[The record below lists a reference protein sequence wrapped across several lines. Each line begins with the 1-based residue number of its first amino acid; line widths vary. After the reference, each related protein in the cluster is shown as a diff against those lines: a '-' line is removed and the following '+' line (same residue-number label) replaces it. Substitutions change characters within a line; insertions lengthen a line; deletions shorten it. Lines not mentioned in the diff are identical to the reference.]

1 MFKLLLVDD
10 EPIERE
16 GMKAILERSFEE
28 IEIKQA
34 KNGKMAVEI
43 AADWQPDIIFMDIMM
58 PIMTG
63 LEAIEQIRE
72 TDPDVEFV
80 MMTAFDTFD
89 YAQRAI
95 KLGVKD
101 YLLKPSKAAEIVAIA
116 EKLFSH
122 LKKKAQQSAE
132 QEQQQSALQ
141 KAMAIVEMDIVTQL
155 LFDQVQDMHIDLLV
169 EMKGTE
175 PAKEK
180 FVMTISVPKGAEQ
193 VCGDIKRDISEIS
206 HIWVGPCYEWQLP
219 IIVFRDPVHS
229 LRSQAI
235 TLANRILAASGKR
248 EQCFVGI
255 GPMCD
260 SLGQVRD
267 SYQKSLLAMTDL
279 AVPSRYRFYSA
290 DLEPIRSHDP
300 ALIKQQEKRMADS
313 VRRGDWETA
322 EDIVAGLIRQ
332 SERAGENVLRTQQRS
347 LELLW
352 LSSRIMA
359 ESGLE
364 TEAPYY
370 AIPAKDYRQLMLESL
385 ELIGGL
391 KEKHNMH
398 FSRLE
403 FDKIHKIKQFITEH
417 SHEDISLEVLAK
429 KVDLSPIYISKL
441 FKEKLG
447 INYIDFLTECRMG
460 KAKKLLADPEIS
472 LKTIALEV
480 GYHEPNYFSKV
491 FKKMNELS
499 PTEYRLNLLN
509 SGRTQG
515 IST

>member
-10 EPIERE
+10 EPMERE

-34 KNGKMAVEI
+34 KNGKLAVEI

-72 TDPDVEFV
+72 TDSEVEVV

-116 EKLFSH
+116 EKLFNH
-122 LKKKAQQSAE
+122 LKNKAQQSA
-132 QEQQQSALQ
+132 QREQQQSALQ

-169 EMKGTE
+169 DMKGTE
-175 PAKEK
+175 PSSEK
-180 FVMTISVPKGAEQ
+180 FVMTIAVPKGAEQ
-193 VCGDIKRDISEIS
+193 ICRDIKRDISEAS
-206 HIWVGPCYEWQLP
+206 HIWVGPCYDWQLP
-219 IIVFRDPVHS
+219 LIVFRDPVHS
-229 LRSQAI
+229 HRSQAI

-248 EQCFVGI
+248 EHCFVGT
-255 GPMCD
+255 GPVCD

-267 SYQKSLLAMTDL
+267 SYQKSLTAMMDL

-290 DLEPIRSHDP
+290 DLEPLRSHNP
-300 ALIKQQEKRMADS
+300 ALIKQQEKRMADG
-313 VRRGDWETA
+313 VRSGDWEA
-322 EDIVAGLIRQ
+322 VEDIVNGLIRQ

-352 LSSRIMA
+352 LSSRIMEEA
-359 ESGLE
+359 GIE

-370 AIPAKDYRQLMLESL
+370 PVPAQDYRQLISATSD
-385 ELIGGL
+385 LIKAL
-391 KEKHNMH
+391 KQHYTMH
-398 FSRLE
+398 FGRVE

-499 PTEYRLNLLN
+499 PTEYRLNLLK
-509 SGRTQG
+509 SGRAQG

>member
-10 EPIERE
+10 EPMERE

-34 KNGKMAVEI
+34 KNGKQAVEI

-58 PIMTG
+58 PVMTG
-63 LEAIEQIRE
+63 LEAIEQIRG
-72 TDPDVEFV
+72 TDPEVEFV
-80 MMTAFDTFD
+80 MMTAFDTFG

-122 LKKKAQQSAE
+122 LKKKAQQSA
-132 QEQQQSALQ
+132 QREQQQSALQ

-169 EMKGTE
+169 DMKGTE
-175 PAKEK
+175 PSNEK
-180 FVMTISVPKGAEQ
+180 FVMTIAVPKGVEQ
-193 VCGDIKRDISEIS
+193 LCRDIKRDISETS
-206 HIWVGPCYEWQLP
+206 HIWAGPCYDWQLP
-219 IIVFRDPVHS
+219 LIVFRDPAHS
-229 LRSQAI
+229 YRSQAI

-255 GPMCD
+255 GPVCD
-260 SLGQVRD
+260 SLEQVRD
-267 SYQKSLLAMTDL
+267 SYQKSLIAMMDL

-290 DLEPIRSHDP
+290 DLEPIRTHDP
-300 ALIKQQEKRMADS
+300 ALIKQQEKRMADC
-313 VRRGDWETA
+313 VRTGDWEA
-322 EDIVAGLIRQ
+322 VEDIVNGLIRQ
-332 SERAGENVLRTQQRS
+332 SEQTGENVLRTQQRS

-352 LSSRIMA
+352 LSSRIME
-359 ESGLE
+359 ESGIE

-370 AIPAKDYRQLMLESL
+370 AIPAQDYRQLMLETSD
-385 ELIGGL
+385 LIKAL
-391 KEKHNMH
+391 KQHYTMH
-398 FSRLE
+398 FSRVE
-403 FDKIHKIKQFITEH
+403 FDKIHKIKQFIMEH

-491 FKKMNELS
+491 FKKMHEQS

>member
-16 GMKAILERSFEE
+16 GMKAILERSFEG

-34 KNGKMAVEI
+34 KNGKMAVEL

-63 LEAIEQIRE
+63 LEAIEQIRQANQE
-72 TDPDVEFV
+72 VEFV

-89 YAQRAI
+89 YAQQAI

-101 YLLKPSKAAEIVAIA
+101 YLLKPSKAGEIVAIT

-132 QEQQQSALQ
+132 SEQRQSALQ

-180 FVMTISVPKGAEQ
+180 FVMTIAIPKGAEELSHK
-193 VCGDIKRDISEIS
+193 IKREISETT
-206 HIWVGPCYEWQLP
+206 HIWAGPCYDKQLP
-219 IIVFRDPVHS
+219 IIVFRDPAHS
-229 LRSQAI
+229 FRSQAI
-235 TLANRILAASGKR
+235 TLANRILTASGKR

-255 GPMCD
+255 GPVCD
-260 SLGQVRD
+260 SLDQVRD
-267 SYQKSLLAMTDL
+267 SYQKSLLAMMDL
-279 AVPSRYRFYSA
+279 TVPSRYRFYSA
-290 DLEPIRSHDP
+290 DLEPISSHDP
-300 ALIKQQEKRMADS
+300 TLIKQREKRMADC
-313 VRRGDWETA
+313 VRLGEWEA
-322 EDIVAGLIRQ
+322 VEEIVTGLIRQ

-359 ESGLE
+359 ESGIE
-364 TEAPYY
+364 VEAPYY
-370 AIPAKDYRQLMLESL
+370 AIPAQDYRQLTLETSD
-385 ELIGGL
+385 LIGIL
-391 KEKHNMH
+391 KQHYTMH

-417 SHEDISLEVLAK
+417 SHEDISLEVLAR

>member
-10 EPIERE
+10 EPMERE

-34 KNGKMAVEI
+34 KNGKLAVEI

-72 TDPDVEFV
+72 TDSEVEVV

-116 EKLFSH
+116 EKLFNH
-122 LKKKAQQSAE
+122 LKNKAQQSA
-132 QEQQQSALQ
+132 QREQQQSALQ

-169 EMKGTE
+169 DMKGTE
-175 PAKEK
+175 PSSEK
-180 FVMTISVPKGAEQ
+180 FVMTIAVPKGAEQ
-193 VCGDIKRDISEIS
+193 ICRDIKRDISEAS
-206 HIWVGPCYEWQLP
+206 HIWVGPCYDWQLP
-219 IIVFRDPVHS
+219 LIVFRDPVHS
-229 LRSQAI
+229 HRSQAI

-248 EQCFVGI
+248 EHCFVGI
-255 GPMCD
+255 GPVCD

-267 SYQKSLLAMTDL
+267 SYQKSLTAMMDL

-290 DLEPIRSHDP
+290 DLEPLRSHDP
-300 ALIKQQEKRMADS
+300 ALIKQQEKRMADG
-313 VRRGDWETA
+313 VRSGDWEA
-322 EDIVAGLIRQ
+322 VEDIVNGLIRQ

-352 LSSRIMA
+352 LSSRIMEEA
-359 ESGLE
+359 GIE

-370 AIPAKDYRQLMLESL
+370 PVPAQDYRQLMSETSD
-385 ELIGGL
+385 LIKAL
-391 KEKHNMH
+391 KQHYTMH
-398 FSRLE
+398 FGRVE

-499 PTEYRLNLLN
+499 PTEYRLNLLK
-509 SGRTQG
+509 SGRAQG

>member
-10 EPIERE
+10 EPMERE

-28 IEIKQA
+28 LEIKQA
-34 KNGKMAVEI
+34 KNGKLAVEI

-72 TDPDVEFV
+72 TDSEVEVV

-116 EKLFSH
+116 EKLFNH
-122 LKKKAQQSAE
+122 LKNKAQQSA
-132 QEQQQSALQ
+132 QREQQQSALQ

-169 EMKGTE
+169 DMKGTE
-175 PAKEK
+175 PSSEK
-180 FVMTISVPKGAEQ
+180 FVMTIAVPKGAEQ
-193 VCGDIKRDISEIS
+193 ICRDIKQDISETS
-206 HIWVGPCYEWQLP
+206 HIWVGPCYDWQLP
-219 IIVFRDPVHS
+219 LIVFRDPAHS
-229 LRSQAI
+229 YRSQAI

-248 EQCFVGI
+248 EHCFVGI
-255 GPMCD
+255 GPVCG
-260 SLGQVRD
+260 SLAQVRD
-267 SYQKSLLAMTDL
+267 SYQKSLTAMMDL

-290 DLEPIRSHDP
+290 DLEPLRSHNP
-300 ALIKQQEKRMADS
+300 ALIKQQEKRMADG
-313 VRRGDWETA
+313 VRSGDWEA
-322 EDIVAGLIRQ
+322 VEDIVAGLIRQ

-352 LSSRIMA
+352 LSSRIMGEA
-359 ESGLE
+359 GIE

-370 AIPAKDYRQLMLESL
+370 PVPAQDYRQLMSETSG
-385 ELIGGL
+385 LIKAL
-391 KEKHNMH
+391 KQHYTIH
-398 FSRLE
+398 FSRVE

-499 PTEYRLNLLN
+499 PTEYRLNLLK
-509 SGRTQG
+509 SGRAQG